1 MTREHDRTPP
11 RGFTPRLVLGLTI
24 MAAGVFL
31 ALDNLGVVDS
41 GLFFRFWPLAFVVLG
56 ILKLTSPSPQH
67 SGAVFWIVI
76 GVALLAFTTGHM
88 NFERMWA
95 LLLVFV
101 GGSIAW
107 RALRPRPPR
116 AEPASFVD
124 MMAMLGASKTVNSSG
139 DFQGGQALAVMG
151 GCEVDLRKATIAE
164 DEAVLDVFSF
174 WGGVVIQVPEEW
186 EVDNRINAFLGGV
199 ENKTHPEPGSTQRLV
214 LTGTV
219 VMGGAEVKN

>member
-1 MTREHDRTPP
+1 MTGQDNRPP
-11 RGFTPRLVLGLTI
+11 NPGIASRLVLGLTV
-24 MAAGVFL
+24 MTAGLVL

-41 GLFFRFWPLAFVVLG
+41 SAFFRYWPLAFVILG
-56 ILKLTSPSPQH
+56 ILKLMSPPGQR
-67 SGAVFWIVI
+67 SGGVVFVLL
-76 GVALLAFTTGHM
+76 GVFLLAFTSGHM
-88 NFERMWA
+88 NFQRLLA
-95 LLLVFV
+95 LVLLLV

-107 RALRPRPPR
+107 RALSPRPLRTDPR
-116 AEPASFVD
+116 SGVD
-124 MMAMLGASKTVNSSG
+124 VTAILGGSKTVNSSP
-139 DFQGGQALAVMG
+139 DFQGGQALAIMG